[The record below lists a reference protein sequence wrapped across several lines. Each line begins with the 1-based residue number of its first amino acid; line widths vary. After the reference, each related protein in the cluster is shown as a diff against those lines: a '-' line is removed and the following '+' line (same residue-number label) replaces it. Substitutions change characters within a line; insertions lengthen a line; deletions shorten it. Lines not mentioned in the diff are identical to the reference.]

1 MSGQVLCDPFLPTG
15 GDGGIGGH
23 VGATGSSVAKGR
35 LAVGA
40 ILGNEVGKAVWPGS
54 VAGAF
59 DGWDDGKAAKGHTK
73 LGGAPRS
80 VCGTRNK

>member
-23 VGATGSSVAKGR
+23 VGATGSSVVKGR

-40 ILGNEVGKAVWPGS
+40 ILGNEVGKAVWSGS
-54 VAGAF
+54 VGTAVTGALVGKLVAGAF
-59 DGWDDGKAAKGHTK
+59 DGWDDGKAA
-73 LGGAPRS
+73 
-80 VCGTRNK
+80 